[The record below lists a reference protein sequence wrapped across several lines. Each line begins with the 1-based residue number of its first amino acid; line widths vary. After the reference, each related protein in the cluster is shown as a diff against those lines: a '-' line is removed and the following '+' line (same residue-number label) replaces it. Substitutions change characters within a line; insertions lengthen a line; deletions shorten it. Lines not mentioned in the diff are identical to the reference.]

1 MLDWMALRSA
11 DDYWYY
17 DVVANSANDTQ
28 RISSSDLLAPV
39 SKRCLM
45 PSLMARSKPQ
55 IPTNPTLLILSA
67 SGTKS
72 IPLRHPEGYFRR
84 LPDKFGREFPRAYP
98 GDWARHRNRKIL
110 GDGDGDLSTGHVNG
124 DTAVA
129 KAQTIGGGGRGTAAA
144 T

>member
-72 IPLRHPEGYFRR
+72 IPLGIRKGIFADYLTNSAANSPAHILATGPVIVTAKSSAMAMAIS
-84 LPDKFGREFPRAYP
+84 PP
-98 GDWARHRNRKIL
+98 GM
-110 GDGDGDLSTGHVNG
+110 
-124 DTAVA
+124 
-129 KAQTIGGGGRGTAAA
+129 
-144 T
+144 